1 MKILNLFLKNYRNYD
16 DLLIDFNSNQ
26 NIIIGDN
33 AQGKT
38 NIIEAIYYLA
48 ITKSFLINNDKS
60 VIKNNSNFSKIEANI
75 LNKSKKI
82 KLGIS
87 LGNDLKK
94 IEINKKEIKK
104 HSEYIGTFKVI
115 LFSPDN
121 VRILKEGPINR
132 RKFLNV
138 EISQLYNKYV
148 NILNDYNA
156 ILKQRNEYLRYVKI
170 NNNVNKIYLEVLN
183 DKYVS
188 NIISIINYRNDFI
201 NLINKYIDDIYYNIA
216 SEHGLYIKYLPCTN
230 ICHEKEMYD
239 NLISKIN
246 SSYEKEVMYGSSLIG
261 VHKEDFVFYLN
272 DIDLS
277 LYGSQGQVRMA
288 ILSLKLAESYV
299 FKDICGESPVLLLDD
314 IFSELDIN
322 KRNNLIKYLNSD
334 MQSIITTTDL
344 NDINDELIST
354 SKIFKI
360 ANGSVTED
368 ITQEGE

>member
-148 NILNDYNA
+148 NIL
-156 ILKQRNEYLRYVKI
+156 V
-170 NNNVNKIYLEVLN
+170 
-183 DKYVS
+183 
-188 NIISIINYRNDFI
+188 II
-201 NLINKYIDDIYYNIA
+201 
-216 SEHGLYIKYLPCTN
+216 
-230 ICHEKEMYD
+230 
-239 NLISKIN
+239 
-246 SSYEKEVMYGSSLIG
+246 
-261 VHKEDFVFYLN
+261 
-272 DIDLS
+272 
-277 LYGSQGQVRMA
+277 
-288 ILSLKLAESYV
+288 
-299 FKDICGESPVLLLDD
+299 
-314 IFSELDIN
+314 IFS
-322 KRNNLIKYLNSD
+322 YLF
-334 MQSIITTTDL
+334 T
-344 NDINDELIST
+344 
-354 SKIFKI
+354 
-360 ANGSVTED
+360 
-368 ITQEGE
+368 